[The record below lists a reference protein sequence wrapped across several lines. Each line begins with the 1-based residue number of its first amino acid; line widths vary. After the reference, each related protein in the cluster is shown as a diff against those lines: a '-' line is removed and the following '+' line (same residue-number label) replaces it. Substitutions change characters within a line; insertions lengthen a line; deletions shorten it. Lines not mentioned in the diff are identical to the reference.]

1 MFLTLIKLKENP
13 MDNVK
18 KNIKEYQ
25 DTFDKLV
32 QERQQLVNRM
42 NEINVAMEQ
51 LRGAVGALKGLDAN
65 TEEEQKKELPKQDK
79 K

>member
-1 MFLTLIKLKENP
+1 MFLTSIKLKEKP

-51 LRGAVGALKGLDAN
+51 LRGAVGALQGLDAN
-65 TEEEQKKELPKQDK
+65 TEEEEKKESPKKDK

>member
-1 MFLTLIKLKENP
+1 MFLTSIKLKEKP

-32 QERQQLVNRM
+32 QERQQLVNRV

-65 TEEEQKKELPKQDK
+65 TEEEEKETPKKDK

>member
-1 MFLTLIKLKENP
+1 MFLTSIKLKEKP

-32 QERQQLVNRM
+32 QERQQLVNRV

-65 TEEEQKKELPKQDK
+65 TEEAKEKETPKKEK

>member
-1 MFLTLIKLKENP
+1 
-13 MDNVK
+13 
-18 KNIKEYQ
+18 
-25 DTFDKLV
+25 
-32 QERQQLVNRM
+32 M

-65 TEEEQKKELPKQDK
+65 TEEAKEKETPKKDK